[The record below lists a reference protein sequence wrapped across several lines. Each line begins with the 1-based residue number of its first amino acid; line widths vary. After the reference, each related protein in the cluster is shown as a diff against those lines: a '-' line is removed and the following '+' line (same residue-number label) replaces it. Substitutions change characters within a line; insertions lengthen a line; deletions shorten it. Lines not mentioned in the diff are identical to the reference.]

1 VNFVAVFGWAL
12 AAAVA
17 SALAN
22 PWLRRQLPDGS
33 RLAGKWLQVPVAAVL
48 GGLAGLAPSL
58 LEQVTFAV
66 LAVAGALLVVVD
78 YADYRLPDVI
88 VLPAYG
94 VLAVLLTSTAWTQDR
109 WPALLRAGVVAVVM
123 FVVYFVMAMF
133 APDLG
138 FGDVKL
144 AGVAGGFLGWFG
156 IAQAVAGFLLAWVLM
171 AVVGLAMIL
180 LRRIKL
186 KASLPFGPY
195 LIAGAVLG
203 ALFGASMFPT
213 IAGMAG

>member
-1 VNFVAVFGWAL
+1 VNLVAVLGWAL
-12 AAAVA
+12 VVAVA
-17 SALAN
+17 AALAN

-33 RLAGKWLQVPVAAVL
+33 RLHGKWLQVPVAFVL

-58 LEQVTFAV
+58 LEQITFAV
-66 LAVAGALLVVVD
+66 LAAAGALLVVVD

-88 VLPAYG
+88 VLPLYG
-94 VLAVLLTSTAWTQDR
+94 VLAVLLTATAWTQDR
-109 WPALLRAGVVAVVM
+109 WPALLRAGIVAVAM
-123 FVVYFVMAMF
+123 FVLYFVMAMF

-156 IAQAVAGFLLAWVLM
+156 IAQALAGFLLAWVMM
-171 AVVGLAMIL
+171 AAVGLVLIL
-180 LRRIKL
+180 FRRIKL

-195 LIAGAVLG
+195 LIAGAALG
-203 ALFGASMFPT
+203 ALFGDRMFPV
-213 IAGMAG
+213 IAALAG

>member
-1 VNFVAVFGWAL
+1 MNVVAVLGWAVL
-12 AAAVA
+12 ATVAA
-17 SALAN
+17 ALAN
-22 PWLRRQLPDGS
+22 PWLRSQLPDGS
-33 RLAGKWLQVPVAAVL
+33 RLDGKWLQVPVAAVL

-58 LEQVTFAV
+58 LEQFAFAV

-78 YADYRLPDVI
+78 FADYRLPDVI
-88 VLPAYG
+88 VLPLYG
-94 VLAVLLTSTAWTQDR
+94 VLAVLLTATAWTQGR
-109 WPALLRAGVVAVVM
+109 WPDLLRAGIVAVAM
-123 FVVYFVMAMF
+123 FVLYFVMAMF

-156 IAQAVAGFLLAWVLM
+156 IAQPIAGFLLAWVLM
-171 AVVGLAMIL
+171 AAVGLALIL
-180 LRRIKL
+180 LRRVKL

-203 ALFGASMFPT
+203 ALFGARMFPA
-213 IAGMAG
+213 IAALAG

>member
-1 VNFVAVFGWAL
+1 MNLVAVLGWAL
-12 AAAVA
+12 AAAIA

-22 PWLRRQLPDGS
+22 PWLRQQLPDGS
-33 RLAGKWLQVPVAAVL
+33 RLAGKWLQVPIAAVL

-58 LEQVTFAV
+58 LEQLTFTV

-88 VLPAYG
+88 VLPLYG
-94 VLAVLLTSTAWTQDR
+94 VLVVLLTATAWTQDR
-109 WPALLRAGVVAVVM
+109 WPDLLRAGIVAVAM
-123 FVVYFVMAMF
+123 FVIYFLMAMF

-144 AGVAGGFLGWFG
+144 GGVAGGFLGWFG
-156 IAQAVAGFLLAWVLM
+156 IAQPVAGFLLAWVLM
-171 AVVGLAMIL
+171 AVVGLALIL

-203 ALFGASMFPT
+203 AFLGARMFPT
-213 IAGMAG
+213 IAGLAG

>member
-1 VNFVAVFGWAL
+1 MNLLPVLCWAA

-17 SALAN
+17 AALAD
-22 PWLRRQLPDGS
+22 PWLRRQVPEDS
-33 RLAGKWLQVPVAAVL
+33 RLAGRWLQVPVAAVL
-48 GGLAGLAPSL
+48 GGLAGLAPSV
-58 LEQVTFAV
+58 LEQFTFAV

-78 YADYRLPDVI
+78 LADYRLPDVI
-88 VLPAYG
+88 VLPLYG
-94 VLAVLLTSTAWTQDR
+94 VLAVLLTATAWTQDQ
-109 WPALLRAGVVAVVM
+109 WPSVLRAGIVAVAM
-123 FVVYFVMAMF
+123 FVGYFVMAMF
-133 APDLG
+133 ASDLG

-171 AVVGLAMIL
+171 AVIGLALVL
-180 LRRIKL
+180 LRRVER

-203 ALFGASMFPT
+203 ALFGARMFPVLT
-213 IAGMAG
+213 GLAG

>member
-1 VNFVAVFGWAL
+1 MNLVAVLGWAL
-12 AAAVA
+12 AAAIA

-22 PWLRRQLPDGS
+22 PWLRQQLPDGS
-33 RLAGKWLQVPVAAVL
+33 RLAGKWLQVPIAAVL

-58 LEQVTFAV
+58 LEQFTFTV

-88 VLPAYG
+88 VLPLYA
-94 VLAVLLTSTAWTQDR
+94 VLAVLLTATAWTQGR
-109 WPALLRAGVVAVVM
+109 WPDLLRAGIVAVAM
-123 FVVYFVMAMF
+123 FVIYFLMAMF

-171 AVVGLAMIL
+171 AVVGLALIL

-203 ALFGASMFPT
+203 AFLGARMFPV
-213 IAGMAG
+213 IAGLGG

>member
-1 VNFVAVFGWAL
+1 MSLLAVVGWAL

-17 SALAN
+17 AAAAN
-22 PWLRRQLPDGS
+22 PWLRTQVPEGS
-33 RLAGKWLQVPVAAVL
+33 RLAGKWLQVPAAAVL

-58 LEQVTFAV
+58 LEQITFAV
-66 LAVAGALLVVVD
+66 LAVAGALLIVVD

-88 VLPAYG
+88 VLPLYG
-94 VLAVLLTSTAWTQDR
+94 VLAVMLTLTAWTQDR
-109 WPALLRAGVVAVVM
+109 WPELLRAGIVAVAM
-123 FVVYFVMAMF
+123 FVLYFVMAMF

-156 IAQAVAGFLLAWVLM
+156 IAQAVAGFMLAWVLM
-171 AVVGLAMIL
+171 AVVGLVLIL
-180 LRRIKL
+180 FRRVGR

-203 ALFGASMFPT
+203 VLFGARMFPVL
-213 IAGMAG
+213 AALGG

>member
-1 VNFVAVFGWAL
+1 VNLLPVLCW
-12 AAAVA
+12 AVA
-17 SALAN
+17 SAVAAAGAD
-22 PWLRRQLPDGS
+22 PWLRRQLPEGS
-33 RLAGKWLQVPVAAVL
+33 RLAGTWLQVPVAAVL

-88 VLPAYG
+88 VLPLYG
-94 VLAVLLTSTAWTQDR
+94 VLAVLLTATAWTQDL
-109 WPALLRAGVVAVVM
+109 WPDLLRAGIVAVAM
-123 FVVYFVMAMF
+123 FVLYFVMAMF

-156 IAQAVAGFLLAWVLM
+156 IAEPVAGFLLAWVLM
-171 AVVGLAMIL
+171 AVVGLVLLL
-180 LRRIKL
+180 LRRVGR

-203 ALFGASMFPT
+203 ALFGARMFPVL
-213 IAGMAG
+213 AGLTG